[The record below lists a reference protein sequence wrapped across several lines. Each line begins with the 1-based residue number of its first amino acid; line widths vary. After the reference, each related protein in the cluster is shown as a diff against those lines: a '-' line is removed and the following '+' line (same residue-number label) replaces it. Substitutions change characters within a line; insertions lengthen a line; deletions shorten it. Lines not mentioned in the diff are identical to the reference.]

1 MYSSGNFL
9 CSPNARVFSLCYSM
23 EIENKTSQTKRREKG
38 AFQQTSVKENP
49 STSGTAN
56 TGTLISKVNRTSGFS
71 QKNHPASPSKILE
84 GDKPR
89 ECTPRQQSNSITNY
103 FHVARKR

>member
-1 MYSSGNFL
+1 
-9 CSPNARVFSLCYSM
+9 V
-23 EIENKTSQTKRREKG
+23 
-38 AFQQTSVKENP
+38 AFQQAAVRENP

-56 TGTLISKVNRTSGFS
+56 AGTLISRVNRTSGFS
-71 QKNHPASPSKILE
+71 QKNHPHSPSKNLE
-84 GDKPR
+84 VDKPR